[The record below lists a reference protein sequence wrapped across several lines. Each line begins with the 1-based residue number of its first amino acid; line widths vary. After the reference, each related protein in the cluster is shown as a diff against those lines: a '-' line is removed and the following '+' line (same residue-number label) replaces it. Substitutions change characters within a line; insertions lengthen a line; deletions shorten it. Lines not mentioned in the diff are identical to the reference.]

1 MRLALLALVLGACS
15 DTATDP
21 DPAIPPDAAEPVTP
35 REHHPRFHGWW
46 VVAQPFHALYEE
58 TYYEFAPDGRLTIGP
73 SDPADCSG
81 HLSEHCV
88 TGSVANCVGSGCQA
102 SLSCV
107 FGASWYSLD
116 ASHLAIAGD
125 CSDQVPRDIVIE
137 LAADPSS
144 NTSFDGAGGTVVSVG
159 GETGW
164 SHDNWDWVFRKCPPG
179 GTPASCMPQ

>member
-1 MRLALLALVLGACS
+1 MRRALLALLALLLAACTN
-15 DTATDP
+15 TATDP
-21 DPAIPPDAAEPVTP
+21 DPEIS

-58 TYYEFAPDGRLTIGP
+58 TYYDFAPDGTLTVGP

-88 TGSVANCVGSGCQA
+88 TGSVAKMQT

-116 ASHLAIAGD
+116 ASHVAIAGD

-144 NTSFDGAGGTVVSVG
+144 NTSFGGAGGTVVSVG
-159 GETGW
+159 GEPDW
-164 SHDNWDWVFRKCPPG
+164 SHDNWDWVFRKCPSG
-179 GTPASCMPQ
+179 STPTSCLPQ